1 MTEINSYPSSYKR
14 CPKCGEWYDT
24 IYSSSDPDYKV
35 HKCITPKISQKEETH
50 TVCNKR
56 LKEEGGKAKCCYCV
70 KHSGCELSQKE
81 ICKECQFEGGEHSF
95 ECSKYKEPNFEPKDK
110 YNINGKVYKN
120 GLMGNFDGYKGAET
134 GIKYDDN
141 LKPKEK
147 DVWTDFWTKAE
158 HVFIG
163 FSNGGEYND
172 YLSQIDDEGK
182 RFIEDFITQN
192 FISRQ
197 DSIKIIDDIFEKYRT
212 TPRQYFPDEIKQDII
227 KKYK

>member
-1 MTEINSYPSSYKR
+1 
-14 CPKCGEWYDT
+14 
-24 IYSSSDPDYKV
+24 
-35 HKCITPKISQKEETH
+35 
-50 TVCNKR
+50 
-56 LKEEGGKAKCCYCV
+56 
-70 KHSGCELSQKE
+70 
-81 ICKECQFEGGEHSF
+81 
-95 ECSKYKEPNFEPKDK
+95 
-110 YNINGKVYKN
+110 
-120 GLMGNFDGYKGAET
+120 MGNFDGYKGAET

-192 FISRQ
+192 FISKK
-197 DSIKIIDDIFEKYRT
+197 DLIKELEGMKKQIGYNVWAGNIDENHNAAVGYSQAIDN
-212 TPRQYFPDEIKQDII
+212 II
-227 KKYK
+227 KKYS